1 MSKSVKFTLLCAIL
15 ALVAG
20 QVQAF
25 PGGASSAPPAAAPA
39 AANQAGAIKGT
50 VVETMNASGYT
61 YVRVES
67 GGQKQWAA
75 VPATEVKVGDS
86 VQVAPGMVM
95 NNFSSKALNR
105 TFDSIVFSQGLV
117 KPKP

>member
-1 MSKSVKFTLLCAIL
+1 MSKSVKFTLLCTIL

-25 PGGASSAPPAAAPA
+25 PGAASSAQPAGTPA
-39 AANQAGAIKGT
+39 AANQASTIKGT

-61 YVRVES
+61 YVSVES
-67 GGQKQWAA
+67 GGKKQWAA

-86 VQVAPGMVM
+86 VEVAPGMVM
-95 NNFSSKALNR
+95 HNFSSKALNR
-105 TFDSIVFSQGLV
+105 TFESIVFSQGLAKA
-117 KPKP
+117 KP

>member
-1 MSKSVKFTLLCAIL
+1 MSISIKFTLLCAIL

-25 PGGASSAPPAAAPA
+25 PGASSAQPAGAPA
-39 AANQAGAIKGT
+39 AANQAGAIKGS
-50 VVETMNASGYT
+50 VVETMNAGGYT
-61 YVRVES
+61 YICVEN

-86 VQVAPGMVM
+86 VEVAPGMVM
-95 NNFSSKALNR
+95 KNFSSKSLGR
-105 TFDSIVFSQGLV
+105 TFESITFSQGLT